1 MRAVGCL
8 VLRGGVPPWIGV
20 HHHGRAHEVQAR
32 VAGFE
37 RDEEYGHVV
46 AVEFVDQFHTAFLRR
61 LAGDGVVFHALFG
74 ESGAD
79 EFEERGELREH
90 EDLFAFA
97 HACGHEFGDGVEFG
111 GGVLRVG
118 VYESWIAAD
127 FAQQGEFGEDA
138 DLLGVE
144 VGVRRLGERGA

>member
-1 MRAVGCL
+1 M
-8 VLRGGVPPWIGV
+8 
-20 HHHGRAHEVQAR
+20 
-32 VAGFE
+32 
-37 RDEEYGHVV
+37 
-46 AVEFVDQFHTAFLRR
+46 
-61 LAGDGVVFHALFG
+61 
-74 ESGAD
+74 
-79 EFEERGELREH
+79 REH

-111 GGVLRVG
+111 GGVLRVGVLRVG